1 MKLTPLGRIS
11 LIAVLLPLAAFA
23 QSTAPAPGTTADDL
37 SAGGNMESFDRQRG
51 DREFTIGGSGA
62 TNKDFDESLGGV
74 SFSYGSYVNEVMAVV
89 LRQSIS
95 YSNPNVGGT
104 EWNGSTKVAFDY
116 HLMER
121 DRWRPF
127 VGVNAGRIYG
137 ESVRDTWAAG
147 LEGGVK
153 YYVMPRTFIAAT
165 IEYGWLFQ
173 HSRGVEDR
181 FDDGQWNW
189 SVGVGFNF

>member
-1 MKLTPLGRIS
+1 
-11 LIAVLLPLAAFA
+11 
-23 QSTAPAPGTTADDL
+23 
-37 SAGGNMESFDRQRG
+37 MESFDRQRG
-51 DREFTIGGSGA
+51 DREFTIGGSGS
-62 TNKDFDESLGGV
+62 TNKDFDDSLGGV
-74 SFSYGSYVNEVMAVV
+74 SFSYGSYVNEVMAIV

-165 IEYGWLFQ
+165 VEYGWLFQ

-181 FDDGQWNW
+181 FDDGQFNW
-189 SVGVGFNF
+189 SLGVGFNF